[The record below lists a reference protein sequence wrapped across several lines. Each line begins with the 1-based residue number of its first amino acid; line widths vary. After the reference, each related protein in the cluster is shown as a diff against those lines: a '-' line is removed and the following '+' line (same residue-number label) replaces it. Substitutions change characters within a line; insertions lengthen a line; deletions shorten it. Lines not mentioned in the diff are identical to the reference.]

1 LFSASDTVD
10 LSEGLL
16 DGHSRFSSSEVFF
29 VRGSLPLV
37 KVRAGLELTLVALRG
52 EPWSIHGD
60 LSPEAAIAVIK
71 ERLSGRWFPGGS
83 KGDGFVF
90 GYASA
95 NSIALWARLRSVGTS
110 RKQIFKGRLIGDG
123 TGCVLVGSMRI
134 PAFTRALV
142 YLTLGLAC
150 LVVAAV
156 WGFVVWHAI
165 GGGLTLSMIRGALAT
180 TGFPLVFFCLYVWP
194 DAHSAAEA
202 AYLKEWLVDCINADA
217 PDGRAPH
224 M

>member
-1 LFSASDTVD
+1 MLSIIGVVLRFGCRLSRCVD
-10 LSEGLL
+10 DRTLL
-16 DGHSRFSSSEVFF
+16 NSLARTFGSEVLI
-29 VRGSLPLV
+29 VRGSLLLA

-83 KGDGFVF
+83 KGDEFVL

-95 NSIALWARLRSVGTS
+95 NSIAVWARLRSVGTS
-110 RKQIFKGRLIGDG
+110 RKQIFEGRLIGDG

-134 PAFTRALV
+134 RAFTRAMV
-142 YLTLGLAC
+142 YLTFGLAR

-156 WGFVVWHAI
+156 WGSLSGTRLVV
-165 GGGLTLSMIRGALAT
+165 
-180 TGFPLVFFCLYVWP
+180 
-194 DAHSAAEA
+194 D
-202 AYLKEWLVDCINADA
+202 
-217 PDGRAPH
+217 
-224 M
+224 